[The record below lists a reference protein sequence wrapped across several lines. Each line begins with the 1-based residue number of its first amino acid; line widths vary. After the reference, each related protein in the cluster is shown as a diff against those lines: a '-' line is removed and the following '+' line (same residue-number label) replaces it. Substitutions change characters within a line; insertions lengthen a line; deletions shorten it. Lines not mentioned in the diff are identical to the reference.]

1 MTPGTLTPVHVPKA
15 AELVAEALRTR
26 ILRRELLPGDRLPP
40 ESLLMT
46 QYGVSRPTLR
56 EALRLLEAQELLE
69 VRRGARGGGV
79 VRQPS
84 TRPAIEAISLW
95 LLLSQPGVT
104 RISEDRL
111 ASIAAAALDLAVAS
125 LPRDRRRR
133 AA

>member
-111 ASIAAAALDLAVAS
+111 AAIAAAALDLAVAS